1 MNLIK
6 ELIKEMRRYDNYSPA
21 IKEKGDIKMDTNKL
35 VENSLK
41 SLHSKINVIYNLL
54 ITISKKLDSTAGM
67 TCGSGVYI
75 KNQLP
80 WNLSNKEVYMLSKQ
94 YTLKEIE
101 FLSGYDQD
109 KIQKAIDSHLKN
121 NM

>member
-1 MNLIK
+1 MSIIK
-6 ELIKEMRRYDNYSPA
+6 DIINEMKKYENYTPA
-21 IKEKGDIKMDTNKL
+21 IKEKGDIKMDDNKL

-75 KNQLP
+75 KDKLP
-80 WNLSNKEVYMLSKQ
+80 WSLSNKEVYMLSKQ

-101 FLSGYDQD
+101 FLTGYDQD